1 MKTGFIMKFAI
12 TVIVSL
18 MVFDLTA
25 QNEAAQTL
33 PQFLFPKFTRG
44 IVKMKDGR
52 KLVAVINYNTV
63 DEEMIFEQNNKY
75 MVLDKPEEID
85 TVYLQNR
92 RFVFTDKVFYEVINS
107 GKVTLF
113 IQHKSRYT
121 EKGTATAY
129 GMTTKTAATINVTSI
144 QGGNQ
149 VRHLELPDNV
159 VVSPANV
166 FWAKINGEMKKFTN
180 QNQLIK
186 LFPGSEEKI
195 KEFIKVNNIDL
206 KSREGLMNLGNFIN
220 SLN

>member
-1 MKTGFIMKFAI
+1 MIFMASLIFGIRF
-12 TVIVSL
+12 IVSG
-18 MVFDLTA
+18 
-25 QNEAAQTL
+25 QTGTSQPL
-33 PQFLFPKFTRG
+33 PQFLLPSFEKG
-44 IVKMKDGR
+44 LIHMKDGR
-52 KLVAVINYNTV
+52 ELTAILNYNMV
-63 DEEMIFEQNNKY
+63 DEEMIFQQGNQY

-85 TVYLQNR
+85 TVYLRNR
-92 RFVFTDKVFYEVINS
+92 RFVFKDKFFCEVLNS

-121 EKGTATAY
+121 EKGTPTAY

-166 FWAKINGEMKKFTN
+166 YWANINGEMNKFNT
-180 QNQLIK
+180 QNQFLK

-195 KEFIKVNNIDL
+195 KEFIKANNIDL
-206 KSREGLMNLGNFIN
+206 KSREGLMNTGNFIN
-220 SLN
+220 SMN